1 MILTIA
7 IVDIVDFK
15 LRNMLEMIKR
25 KAGLNV
31 VYWKIKYSLD
41 NIKEKHEHRK
51 DLISSME
58 KSLTEVAEAVQYLN
72 HVDKML
78 MATNRRNHELELE
91 NIMLKQENKSLKIN
105 VEKLIDGL

>member
-1 MILTIA
+1 
-7 IVDIVDFK
+7 
-15 LRNMLEMIKR
+15 MLEMIKR

-58 KSLTEVAEAVQYLN
+58 KSLGEVAEAVQYLN

-91 NIMLKQENKSLKIN
+91 NIMLKQENKSLKTHVN
-105 VEKLIDGL
+105 NLIEGL